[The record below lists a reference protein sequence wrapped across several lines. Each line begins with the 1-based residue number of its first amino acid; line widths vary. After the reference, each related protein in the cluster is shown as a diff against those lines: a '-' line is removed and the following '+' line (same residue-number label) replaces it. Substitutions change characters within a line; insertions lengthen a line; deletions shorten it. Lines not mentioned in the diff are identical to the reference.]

1 VAQTNCVPLTV
12 KGVCLDPDRRVLL
25 CRNDRGE
32 WELPGGRPEE
42 GESFQDC
49 LIREVQEE
57 SGLHI
62 SVGRL
67 VEAFPY
73 EVIDG
78 RWVNVIVYVCEMAGG
93 LPPVAGDEHDCVVL
107 FEARDLPRTRIASG
121 YQHAIDACI
130 GSHRS

>member
-1 VAQTNCVPLTV
+1 MPLTV
-12 KGVCLDPDRRVLL
+12 KGVCLDPNRRVLL

-57 SGLHI
+57 SGLHV

-78 RWVNVIVYVCEMAGG
+78 RWVNVIVYVCEVAAGQA
-93 LPPVAGDEHDCVVL
+93 PVASDEHDRVIL
-107 FEARDLPRTRIASG
+107 FEPDDVPGAWIASG
-121 YQHAIDACI
+121 YQRAIDACI
-130 GSHRS
+130 RSHRS